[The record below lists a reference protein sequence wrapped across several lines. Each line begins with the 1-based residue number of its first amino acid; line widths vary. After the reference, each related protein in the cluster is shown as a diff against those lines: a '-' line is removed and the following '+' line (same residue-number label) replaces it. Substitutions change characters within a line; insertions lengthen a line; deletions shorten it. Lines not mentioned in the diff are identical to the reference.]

1 MNLFAG
7 GRNTRSSITK
17 QAGRGRGRG
26 RGVVHG
32 GGRGDSRGDVHQIH
46 QLWPCS
52 IRSL

>member
-32 GGRGDSRGDVHQIH
+32 GGRGDSRGA
-46 QLWPCS
+46 C
-52 IRSL
+52 IRQ